1 MVRRSET
8 KHFYSEADIE
18 VCYQTNYKSFLVPN
32 IEAPEIHKT
41 VFLVCIGQKVAHKP
55 LKRTIHSIKR
65 RSRKLKWVCTR
76 NHSLVLRIFIKLNA

>member
-41 VFLVCIGQKVAHKP
+41 VFWFALDK
-55 LKRTIHSIKR
+55 
-65 RSRKLKWVCTR
+65 KLLT
-76 NHSLVLRIFIKLNA
+76 SL